1 MIEIEAQQ
9 LIAEEETVVSVTR
22 GGYIKRTSPRSF
34 ASSNVEEVGKRED
47 DELIFVKAGA
57 RTTQHLLMF
66 TSLGNVIYRPVHE
79 LSDVRWKDIGEH
91 ISQTLNNFASDEEI
105 IFAQVLDNF
114 ETGENYMVVTA
125 AGQIKQVE
133 LASFKPW
140 RTYRS
145 KSMVYGKLKGDK
157 DSIVTLVPIVKGD
170 EDVLLI
176 SENGR
181 VSLFALISQKFLSW
195 GLKQPELRR

>member
-1 MIEIEAQQ
+1 TLQLYRLTNTDIVTLENEQAELEAKILELRAIINDERTLYNLMKRELREVKKKFGKERRSELQDNVETIEIEAQQ

-91 ISQTLNNFASDEEI
+91 ISQTLN
-105 IFAQVLDNF
+105 
-114 ETGENYMVVTA
+114 
-125 AGQIKQVE
+125 
-133 LASFKPW
+133 
-140 RTYRS
+140 
-145 KSMVYGKLKGDK
+145 
-157 DSIVTLVPIVKGD
+157 
-170 EDVLLI
+170 
-176 SENGR
+176 
-181 VSLFALISQKFLSW
+181 
-195 GLKQPELRR
+195 

>member
-1 MIEIEAQQ
+1 
-9 LIAEEETVVSVTR
+9 
-22 GGYIKRTSPRSF
+22 
-34 ASSNVEEVGKRED
+34 
-47 DELIFVKAGA
+47 
-57 RTTQHLLMF
+57 MF

-114 ETGENYMVVTA
+114 ESGENYMVVTA

-133 LASFKPW
+133 LDSFKPW

-145 KSMVYGKLKGDK
+145 KSMVYGNSKGTK
-157 DSIVTLVPIVKGD
+157 T
-170 EDVLLI
+170 VL
-176 SENGR
+176 
-181 VSLFALISQKFLSW
+181 
-195 GLKQPELRR
+195 